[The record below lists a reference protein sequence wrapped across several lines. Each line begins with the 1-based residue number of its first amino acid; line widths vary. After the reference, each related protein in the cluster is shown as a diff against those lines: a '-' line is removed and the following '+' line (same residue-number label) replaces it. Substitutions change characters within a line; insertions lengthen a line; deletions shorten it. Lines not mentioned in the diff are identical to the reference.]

1 MAQTNGELTMKS
13 MNYGT
18 LPDLEDIPNE
28 PYPIGCNQPT
38 LDIVAAIV
46 NQGID
51 SHLEAVITE
60 REGNTITIKDAK
72 SLHTF
77 IRRCIESDDDDTL
90 CLAQDICQTIDI
102 EWV

>member
-1 MAQTNGELTMKS
+1 MKS
-13 MNYGT
+13 MTYGT
-18 LPDLEDIPNE
+18 LPDLVDIPNE

-60 REGNTITIKDAK
+60 REGDTIIIKDAQ
-72 SLHTF
+72 SLRTF
-77 IRRCIESDDDDTL
+77 IRRCIESDDEDTL
-90 CLAQDICQTIDI
+90 DLASSICTTIDI